1 MDDKITKGAK
11 IDRRKIEVKE
21 NAKEVNAEYND
32 YKEFVID
39 NEGYFLI
46 RIDRENKKIELG
58 FCKEIGKV
66 CLKVTGKKP
75 IEIYHAIINKEGL
88 NIRKDHCAYLGR
100 ELQKAYI
107 ALQNNLE
114 YVQDS
119 ELDLDK
125 KIDQIF

>member
-1 MDDKITKGAK
+1 MEGRIEAGKK
-11 IDRRKIEVKE
+11 IDRKKVEMKE
-21 NAKEVNAEYND
+21 DAKEIKAVYND

-46 RIDRENKKIELG
+46 RINREKKNIEVG

-66 CLKVTGKKP
+66 NLKVIGKRP
-75 IEIYHAIINKEGL
+75 IDIYNTIINKEGL

-100 ELQKAYI
+100 ELQKAYT

-114 YVQDS
+114 YVQDE
-119 ELDLDK
+119 ELDLNK
-125 KIDQIF
+125 KAE